1 MNSINKKLYINNNIE
16 FSIQRSN
23 VLVFDG
29 KKIYKLVGQQVRN
42 ILIPLLP
49 ELERGIKISEI
60 YCKYGEEAS
69 EEIIKPLLKNKWIVS
84 NLDYDNNK
92 KIKDIEKIIL

>member
-49 ELERGIKISEI
+49 ELERGIKISE
-60 YCKYGEEAS
+60 Y
-69 EEIIKPLLKNKWIVS
+69 IV
-84 NLDYDNNK
+84 NMVRKLQRR
-92 KIKDIEKIIL
+92 L